1 MAKLINV
8 PSSYG
13 SPYVDV
19 YLNGARQRIYTGKE
33 VSVGDAIYEIMMRAM
48 DKEVAPESPVAE
60 NFRIFFK
67 LDGDKVVCNRKY
79 EEVIDMAKN
88 GANIIAAFNQYGDT
102 YIMNS
107 TFIGKTSDKIT
118 FSCPVASSEGLKCLV
133 IHFYSDESCVKTLSL
148 YGG

>member
-1 MAKLINV
+1 MAKKITV

-19 YLNGARQRIYTGKE
+19 WVNNHKEQVFTGKE
-33 VSVGDAIYEIMMRAM
+33 QSIGDAVHEVVSHALE
-48 DKEVAPESPVAE
+48 KEVALKSPVAE